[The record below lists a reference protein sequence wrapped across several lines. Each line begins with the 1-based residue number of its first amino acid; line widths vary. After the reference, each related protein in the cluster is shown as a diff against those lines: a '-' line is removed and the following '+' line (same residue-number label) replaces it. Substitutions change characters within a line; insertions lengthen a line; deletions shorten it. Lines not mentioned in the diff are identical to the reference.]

1 MLRYGLNQIVEG
13 KVAGK
18 FVIVGKKIAKYS
30 PTGKDAMYMNP
41 VTGSVDTYDGWWY
54 EDENGEKRNAVDR
67 NEVVAVIKDKDGT
80 WKEV

>member
-30 PTGKDAMYMNP
+30 PTGKDGYALKLLDQNGIAMK
-41 VTGSVDTYDGWWY
+41 GELFLDD
-54 EDENGEKRNAVDR
+54 EDLK
-67 NEVVAVIKDKDGT
+67 
-80 WKEV
+80 